1 MYGYQSVL
9 RTNASSSC
17 SIDGENENNDITEK
31 EKQAVP
37 SSPTRYCTA
46 RAQAFWDS
54 ITPLCSKLAQHQGRR
69 GVTHACVLSL
79 RTAKMQQRH
88 GRCLGQSCAACARL
102 SLTKTWPAAANQ
114 RRRVLMS
121 KPLTLP
127 RCCGGG
133 SCGRVVVHPL
143 KTARHLASGSEV
155 VANVEG
161 VKPPT

>member
-1 MYGYQSVL
+1 MYKCQSVL
-9 RTNASSSC
+9 KTNASSSC
-17 SIDGENENNDITEK
+17 SIDCEDENSDITE
-31 EKQAVP
+31 EENQEVP
-37 SSPTRYCTA
+37 SSPARYCTT

-88 GRCLGQSCAACARL
+88 GRCLGQPCAACARL

-133 SCGRVVVHPL
+133 RCGRVVVHPL
-143 KTARHLASGSEV
+143 KTARHLAFGSEV
-155 VANVEG
+155 VVNVEG
-161 VKPPT
+161 VKSPT

>member
-9 RTNASSSC
+9 RINASSGC
-17 SIDGENENNDITEK
+17 PIDCEDENNDITEE
-31 EKQAVP
+31 EKQVVP
-37 SSPTRYCTA
+37 SSPARYCTA

-69 GVTHACVLSL
+69 GVTHAYVLSPS
-79 RTAKMQQRH
+79 TAKMQQRH
-88 GRCLGQSCAACARL
+88 GRCLGQPCARL

-133 SCGRVVVHPL
+133 RCGRVVVHPL
-143 KTARHLASGSEV
+143 KTARHLAFGSET

-161 VKPPT
+161 VKLPT